1 MEPIKLTSLFSASL
15 VTLGVTY
22 APLGVAK
29 PTPNPIVT
37 ESGMA
42 VVPFLNLSTGY
53 NDNLAKSNQQQDSS
67 AFSVIESGVGF
78 IVEPQSSK
86 TQLGYRF
93 RNGTYFSSQQDN
105 FTDHYLDLTSDWELN
120 SRHRI
125 GFEYNL
131 ALAHEGRGE
140 NDTTL
145 GLDYNQYE
153 STVPILGMV
162 LVQQKRLV
170 GLKPISVGKILLIK
184 ITAPLLNIRIGMSC
198 ALTPLFIIRH
208 YRAPRLSRK

>member
-15 VTLGVTY
+15 VTLAVTY
-22 APLGVAK
+22 APFGVAK

-131 ALAHEGRGE
+131 ALAHEAVARTIRHSGLI
-140 NDTTL
+140 TT
-145 GLDYNQYE
+145 NMRA
-153 STVPILGMV
+153 TVPILGMV

-184 ITAPLLNIRIGMSC
+184 
-198 ALTPLFIIRH
+198 
-208 YRAPRLSRK
+208 

>member
-1 MEPIKLTSLFSASL
+1 MEPIKLTSLLSASL
-15 VTLGVTY
+15 VTLAVSY
-22 APLGVAK
+22 VPFGVAK
-29 PTPNPIVT
+29 LTPNPITT

-42 VVPFLNLSTGY
+42 IVPFLNLSTGY
-53 NDNLAKSNQQQDSS
+53 NDNLAKSNQQQAKS
-67 AFSVIESGVGF
+67 AFSIIESGVGF
-78 IVEPQSSK
+78 MVEPEGNK
-86 TQLGYRF
+86 TLLGYRF

-105 FTDHYLDLTSDWELN
+105 FTDHYLDLSSDWELN

-153 STVPILGMV
+153 SH
-162 LVQQKRLV
+162 
-170 GLKPISVGKILLIK
+170 
-184 ITAPLLNIRIGMSC
+184 TANI
-198 ALTPLFIIRH
+198 
-208 YRAPRLSRK
+208 